1 MGSLLVATG
10 IVKRYRVGKAN
21 LEVLKGID
29 FSVDRGEIA
38 AVVGPSGVG
47 KSTLLHILGGLER
60 PSAGSVWIDSAD
72 VFGLSDAER
81 ARFRNRA
88 VGFVFQFHH
97 LLGDF
102 TAVENVMMPLL
113 IQGLEA
119 AEARCRAE
127 TLLERVGLSQRLD
140 HLPTELSGGESQR
153 VAVVRAL
160 AAQPRIILADE
171 PSGNLDSERSAEL
184 HDLIWEL
191 ARDLQQ
197 ATVVVTHDASLAE
210 RADRIVRMEDG
221 RVVDSAPG
229 RDVPITPH

>member
-1 MGSLLVATG
+1 MSSLLVAMG
-10 IVKRYRVGKAN
+10 IVKRYRVGKAD
-21 LEVLKGID
+21 LDVLKGID

-60 PSAGSVWIDSAD
+60 PTAGSVRIDSVD

-113 IQGLEA
+113 IQGVAA
-119 AEARCRAE
+119 AEARSRAE
-127 TLLERVGLSQRLD
+127 SLLGRVGLAQRLN

-171 PSGNLDSERSAEL
+171 PSGNLDSERSKEL

-197 ATVVVTHDASLAE
+197 ATVVVTHDASLAG
-210 RADRIVRMEDG
+210 RADRVVRMEDG
-221 RVVDSAPG
+221 RVVDSVPG
-229 RDVPITPH
+229 RDALTTPH